1 MGPARCLIET
11 ARAGGPLCRSATPTR
26 RGPLACHRH
35 PGGDKSRPRIYTRFV
50 PPVAK
55 PPCPPAPA
63 ADRSRRTHPALAG
76 PSGAAVH
83 AADAGQQPLPAP
95 HARLGPGR
103 LQPYRRAARAGRRHG
118 VGGAAIT
125 RHLDSARHRARG
137 VGGGGRLPAHALRR
151 SLGGDGH
158 ARAMP
163 GNGGVAAA
171 ARADR
176 RDGCAPAALG
186 GPRAGRGHAD
196 PRRAAPQR
204 APAAGPADADRQAPA
219 RAVRTGDGRSWH
231 AADLRCAGARGR
243 RQHPHAGPA
252 FPGRAGRE
260 FFAVAPAGGAGQR
273 DPADVAGPAA
283 VAHRAGAGLQQP
295 ERVLGDVPARLRPEP
310 ERVPAPAGP
319 EAQAA

>member
-11 ARAGGPLCRSATPTR
+11 ARAGGPLCRSAAPTR
-26 RGPLACHRH
+26 RGPQPAIDTPAATSPVHAFTLVSSHLSQNRH
-35 PGGDKSRPRIYTRFV
+35 AR
-50 PPVAK
+50 
-55 PPCPPAPA
+55 PAPA

-204 APAAGPADADRQAPA
+204 ACRWTCRCRPTSACA
-219 RAVRTGDGRSWH
+219 
-231 AADLRCAGARGR
+231 RCANG
-243 RQHPHAGPA
+243 
-252 FPGRAGRE
+252 
-260 FFAVAPAGGAGQR
+260 
-273 DPADVAGPAA
+273 
-283 VAHRAGAGLQQP
+283 
-295 ERVLGDVPARLRPEP
+295 
-310 ERVPAPAGP
+310 
-319 EAQAA
+319 